1 MKAKLS
7 EYQVVYPISIQKLKT
22 LRQRIQSSTPS
33 QALQVKHSKFGTRF
47 SDFMTGSA
55 VSDEIFGLD
64 GNDAVRATSGNDY
77 IDGSNGFDTVDYTT
91 LNRSITL
98 LSNST

>member
-1 MKAKLS
+1 MARL
-7 EYQVVYPISIQKLKT
+7 I
-22 LRQRIQSSTPS
+22 
-33 QALQVKHSKFGTRF
+33 GTRF

-64 GNDAVRATSGNDY
+64 GNDAVCATSGNDY

-98 LSNST
+98 LPRGGINHRATLRLAE

>member
-1 MKAKLS
+1 
-7 EYQVVYPISIQKLKT
+7 
-22 LRQRIQSSTPS
+22 
-33 QALQVKHSKFGTRF
+33 
-47 SDFMTGSA
+47 MTGSA